1 MLKLSL
7 LLKLQAIF
15 AAASLAYLIVSAI
28 RFQIAGAPLSAAA
41 IGPSIAM
48 FVTYVGCLFLPK
60 IGQIG
65 WYRAAMVVAI
75 ILFGGG
81 GVIGNVTRYLDSGLA
96 HYAGVGA
103 WAVAVAI
110 NAYGTVLNI
119 MAALGFFKSSTN
131 ERL

>member
-7 LLKLQAIF
+7 LLRMQVIF
-15 AAASLAYLIVSAI
+15 AAASLIYLVLSAI
-28 RFQIAGAPLSAAA
+28 LSHITGEPLSAAA

-48 FVTYVGCLFLPK
+48 FVAYLSCLFLPQ

-65 WYRAAMVVAI
+65 CYRIAMVVAV

-96 HYAGVGA
+96 QYAGFEA

-110 NAYGTVLNI
+110 NAFGTVLNI
-119 MAALGFFKSSTN
+119 IAVLGFFKPSAR
-131 ERL
+131 EQL